1 MIDLLLLLISG
12 ERKLIEKSELNEIGV
27 NHKKASD
34 GQKIAPN
41 LKLFFAAGKCASNT
55 NLNASKVMSYG
66 LNIESLLER
75 KNSQKIK

>member
-41 LKLFFAAGKCASNT
+41 LKLFLRLASV
-55 NLNASKVMSYG
+55 LA
-66 LNIESLLER
+66 IP
-75 KNSQKIK
+75 I

>member
-12 ERKLIEKSELNEIGV
+12 ERKLIKSELNEIGV

-41 LKLFFAAGKCASNT
+41 VKLFFAAGKCASNT